1 MNTSETDKKLQ
12 RVIKGIKLESP
23 GPDFT
28 SKVMEAIFNE
38 TLKKPGF
45 VTEPLLGKRF
55 WILVTLFIGLAA
67 TFVLVRGVQPENG
80 SFHQF
85 FSKFQ
90 NIDLSPVINLFSVS
104 FSKTGSM
111 TWTLIIVILGAS
123 GLIFADKLFT
133 GKHSL
138 SVN

>member
-1 MNTSETDKKLQ
+1 M
-12 RVIKGIKLESP
+12 IKGIRLESP

-28 SKVMEAIFNE
+28 TRVMEAISVE
-38 TLKKPGF
+38 TQKQPGF

-55 WILVTLFIGLAA
+55 WILVTLFIGLAVA
-67 TFVLVRGVQPENG
+67 FVLFLGVQPENG
-80 SFHQF
+80 SFQQLF
-85 FSKFQ
+85 LKIQ
-90 NIDLSPVINLFSVS
+90 NVDLSPVKNLFSVS

-111 TWTLIIVILGAS
+111 AWTLIIVILGAS

-138 SVN
+138 SLN

>member
-1 MNTSETDKKLQ
+1 MNTLETDKKLK
-12 RVIKGIKLESP
+12 RMIKGIRLESP

-28 SKVMEAIFNE
+28 TRVMDAIFTE
-38 TLKKPGF
+38 TQKKPGF

-67 TFVLVRGVQPENG
+67 TFVLVQGVQPGNG
-80 SFHQF
+80 SFQQLF
-85 FSKFQ
+85 LKIQ
-90 NIDLSPVINLFSVS
+90 AVDLSPVKNLFSFS

-138 SVN
+138 SLN